1 MKPLKQLTVE
11 QLVTDTKLAGSAAQV
26 VGHTTPEHWP
36 FIVVVA
42 VAKPGNELAVQY
54 AREFAQKMQAVTRV
68 VGFSKPDGTHD
79 A

>member
-1 MKPLKQLTVE
+1 VRPLKTLSVE
-11 QLVTDTKLAGSAAQV
+11 QLVTDTKLSGSAAQV

-54 AREFAQKMQAVTRV
+54 AKEFAQKMQAVSRII
-68 VGFSKPDGTHD
+68 GFEKPDGTHD

>member
-1 MKPLKQLTVE
+1 MKPLKELTVE
-11 QLVTDTKLAGSAAQV
+11 QLVTDTKLSGSATQT
-26 VGHTTPEHWP
+26 VGHTTPEGWP

-54 AREFAQKMQAVTRV
+54 AREFAQKMCAVARV
-68 VGFSKPDGTHD
+68 VDFKKPDGTFD